1 MPGAFDLGF
10 EELPRIIPI
19 FPLSGA
25 LLLPHGKLPLNIFE
39 PRYLQMTQDAI
50 AAERV
55 IGMIQPE
62 NNEEPPA
69 VFGTGCLGRIT
80 SFSETDDGRLLI
92 TLSGVCRFNII
103 EELPLV
109 NGYRRVVA
117 DCHRYRNDLSTD
129 HEAEIPRERLLEAL
143 RGYLTLKHV
152 DANWEAIENT
162 DDLNLVTSLAMMC
175 PFEASEK
182 QALLEAGAVSDRAD
196 IMVTLLEMALLES
209 SDGAGQTRQ

>member
-1 MPGAFDLGF
+1 MPGAFDLSF

-25 LLLPHGKLPLNIFE
+25 LLLPRGKLPLNIFE
-39 PRYLQMTQDAI
+39 PRYVHMVQDAI

-62 NNEEPPA
+62 NDDDPPA
-69 VFGTGCLGRIT
+69 VFKTGCMGRIT

-92 TLSGVCRFNII
+92 TLDGVCRFDVL
-103 EELPLV
+103 EELPLT

-117 DCHRYRNDLSTD
+117 DCHLFRADLATD
-129 HEAEIPRERLLEAL
+129 HEAEIQRDRLLEAL
-143 RGYLTLKHV
+143 RSYLALKHV
-152 DANWEAIENT
+152 DANWEAIEKT

-182 QALLEAGAVSDRAD
+182 QALLEAPGISDRAE

-209 SDGAGQTRQ
+209 GDGAGQTRQ

>member
-1 MPGAFDLGF
+1 M
-10 EELPRIIPI
+10 
-19 FPLSGA
+19 
-25 LLLPHGKLPLNIFE
+25 
-39 PRYLQMTQDAI
+39 
-50 AAERV
+50 
-55 IGMIQPE
+55 
-62 NNEEPPA
+62 
-69 VFGTGCLGRIT
+69 GRIT

-92 TLSGVCRFNII
+92 TLSGMCRFNII

-117 DCHRYRNDLSTD
+117 DCHRYRNDLSTN

-143 RGYLTLKHV
+143 RGYLVLKHV
-152 DANWEAIENT
+152 DANWEAIEKT

-182 QALLEAGAVSDRAD
+182 QALLEADAVSDRAD

>member
-1 MPGAFDLGF
+1 MSSPFDLGF

-25 LLLPHGKLPLNIFE
+25 LLLPQGKLPLNIFE

-69 VFGTGCLGRIT
+69 IFGTGCMGRIT

-92 TLSGVCRFNII
+92 ILSGMCRFNII

-143 RGYLTLKHV
+143 RGYLVLKHV
-152 DANWEAIENT
+152 DANWEAIEKT

-182 QALLEAGAVSDRAD
+182 QALLEADAVSDRAD

-209 SDGAGQTRQ
+209 SDGAGQARQ

>member
-1 MPGAFDLGF
+1 M
-10 EELPRIIPI
+10 
-19 FPLSGA
+19 
-25 LLLPHGKLPLNIFE
+25 
-39 PRYLQMTQDAI
+39 
-50 AAERV
+50 AAARV

-62 NNEEPPA
+62 NAEDPPA
-69 VFGTGCLGRIT
+69 IFGTGCVGRIT

-92 TLSGVCRFNII
+92 SLSGVCRFDVI

-117 DCHRYRNDLSTD
+117 DCHKYRGDFSTD
-129 HEAEIPRERLLEAL
+129 HQADIPRERLLEAL
-143 RGYLTLKHV
+143 RGFLALKNV
-152 DANWEAIENT
+152 DANWEAIEKT

-182 QALLEAGAVSDRAD
+182 QALLEAPSISDRAT

-209 SDGAGQTRQ
+209 SDGAGQARQ

>member
-1 MPGAFDLGF
+1 MSSPFDLGF

-25 LLLPHGKLPLNIFE
+25 LLLPQGKLPLNIFE

-69 VFGTGCLGRIT
+69 IFGTGCMGRIT

-92 TLSGVCRFNII
+92 TLSGMCRFNII

-143 RGYLTLKHV
+143 RGYLVLKHV
-152 DANWEAIENT
+152 DANWEAIEKT

-182 QALLEAGAVSDRAD
+182 QALLEADAVSDRAD
-196 IMVTLLEMALLES
+196 IMLTLLEMALLES

>member
-1 MPGAFDLGF
+1 MSSPFDLGF

-19 FPLSGA
+19 FPLFGA
-25 LLLPHGKLPLNIFE
+25 LLLPQGKLPLNIFE

-69 VFGTGCLGRIT
+69 IFGTGCMGRIT

-92 TLSGVCRFNII
+92 TLSGMCRFNII

-117 DCHRYRNDLSTD
+117 DCHRYRNDLSTK
-129 HEAEIPRERLLEAL
+129 HGAEIPRERLLEAL
-143 RGYLTLKHV
+143 RGYLVLKHV
-152 DANWEAIENT
+152 DANWEAIEKT

-182 QALLEAGAVSDRAD
+182 QALLEADAVSDRAD

>member
-1 MPGAFDLGF
+1 MSSPFDLGF

-25 LLLPHGKLPLNIFE
+25 LLLPQGKLPLNIFE

-62 NNEEPPA
+62 NNEKPPA
-69 VFGTGCLGRIT
+69 IFGTGCMGRIT
-80 SFSETDDGRLLI
+80 SFSETDDGRLLN
-92 TLSGVCRFNII
+92 TLSGMCRFNII
-103 EELPLV
+103 EEVPLV

-143 RGYLTLKHV
+143 RGYLVLKHV
-152 DANWEAIENT
+152 DANWEAIEKT

-182 QALLEAGAVSDRAD
+182 QALLEADAVSDRAD

>member
-10 EELPRIIPI
+10 DELPRIIPI

-25 LLLPHGKLPLNIFE
+25 LLLPQGKMPLNIFE
-39 PRYLQMTQDAI
+39 PRYVQMVQDAI

-62 NNEEPPA
+62 NTEEPPA
-69 VFGTGCLGRIT
+69 IFGTGCMGRIT

-92 TLSGVCRFNII
+92 TLFGVCRFNVI
-103 EELPLV
+103 EELPLL

-117 DCHRYRNDLSTD
+117 DCHLFRSDLTTD
-129 HEAEIPRERLLEAL
+129 HEAEIQRERLLEAL
-143 RGYLTLKHV
+143 RGYLTLKNV
-152 DANWEAIENT
+152 DANWEAIEKA
-162 DDLNLVTSLAMMC
+162 DDLDLVTSLAMMC

-182 QALLEAGAVSDRAD
+182 QALLEARAIADRAK

>member
-10 EELPRIIPI
+10 EDLPRIIPI

-25 LLLPHGKLPLNIFE
+25 LLLPQGKMPLNIFE
-39 PRYLQMTQDAI
+39 PRYLRMTQDAMS
-50 AAERV
+50 AERV
-55 IGMIQPE
+55 IGMIQPK

-69 VFGTGCLGRIT
+69 VFETGCMGRIT

-92 TLSGVCRFNII
+92 TLAGVCRFNII
-103 EELPLV
+103 EELPLK

-117 DCHRYRNDLSTD
+117 DCHRFRNDFTTD

-143 RGYLTLKHV
+143 RGFLALKHV
-152 DANWEAIENT
+152 DANWEAIEKT

-182 QALLEAGAVSDRAD
+182 QALLEAQAVSDRAT
-196 IMVTLLEMALLES
+196 IMVTLLEMALLEG

>member
-1 MPGAFDLGF
+1 MSSPFDLGF

-25 LLLPHGKLPLNIFE
+25 LLLPQGKLPLNIFE
-39 PRYLQMTQDAI
+39 PLYLQMTEDAI

-69 VFGTGCLGRIT
+69 IFGTGCMGRIT

-92 TLSGVCRFNII
+92 TLSGMCRFNII

-143 RGYLTLKHV
+143 RGYLVLKHV
-152 DANWEAIENT
+152 DANWEAIEKT

-182 QALLEAGAVSDRAD
+182 QALLEADAVSDRAD

>member
-10 EELPRIIPI
+10 DEVPRIIPI

-25 LLLPHGKLPLNIFE
+25 LLLPQGILPLNIFE
-39 PRYLQMTQDAI
+39 PRYLQMIQDSL

-62 NNEEPPA
+62 DNEDPPA
-69 VFGTGCLGRIT
+69 IFGTGCVGRIT
-80 SFSETDDGRLLI
+80 SFSETDDDRILI
-92 TLSGVCRFNII
+92 TLSGVCRFNVL
-103 EELPLV
+103 EELPLL

-117 DCHRYRNDLSTD
+117 DCHLYRDDFTTD
-129 HEAEIPRERLLEAL
+129 HEAAIPRERLLEAL
-143 RGYLTLKHV
+143 RGFLTLKNV
-152 DANWEAIENT
+152 DANWDAIEKT

-182 QALLEAGAVSDRAD
+182 QALLEAQTISDRAT

-209 SDGAGQTRQ
+209 SDGAGQARQ

>member
-1 MPGAFDLGF
+1 MSSPFDLGF

-25 LLLPHGKLPLNIFE
+25 LLLPQGKLPLNIFE

-69 VFGTGCLGRIT
+69 IFGTGCMGRIT

-92 TLSGVCRFNII
+92 TLSGMCRFNII

-143 RGYLTLKHV
+143 RGYLVLKHV
-152 DANWEAIENT
+152 DANWEAIEKT

-182 QALLEAGAVSDRAD
+182 QALLEADAVSDRAD

-209 SDGAGQTRQ
+209 SDGAGQARQ

>member
-1 MPGAFDLGF
+1 MSSPFDLGF

-19 FPLSGA
+19 FPLFGA
-25 LLLPHGKLPLNIFE
+25 LLLPQGKLPLNIFE

-69 VFGTGCLGRIT
+69 IFGTGCMGRIT

-92 TLSGVCRFNII
+92 TLSGMCRFNII

-143 RGYLTLKHV
+143 RGYLVLKHV
-152 DANWEAIENT
+152 DANWEAIEKT

-182 QALLEAGAVSDRAD
+182 QALLEADAVSDRAD

>member
-10 EELPRIIPI
+10 EDLPRIIPI

-25 LLLPHGKLPLNIFE
+25 LLLPQGKMPLNIFE
-39 PRYLQMTQDAI
+39 PRYLRMTQDAMS
-50 AAERV
+50 AERV

-69 VFGTGCLGRIT
+69 VFETGCMGRIT

-92 TLSGVCRFNII
+92 TLAGVCRFNII
-103 EELPLV
+103 EELPLK

-117 DCHRYRNDLSTD
+117 DCHRFRNDFTTD

-143 RGYLTLKHV
+143 RGFLALKHV
-152 DANWEAIENT
+152 DANWEAIEKT

-182 QALLEAGAVSDRAD
+182 QALLEAQAVSDRAT
-196 IMVTLLEMALLES
+196 IMVTLLEMALLEG

>member
-1 MPGAFDLGF
+1 MPGAFDLSF

-25 LLLPHGKLPLNIFE
+25 LLLPQGNLPLNIFE
-39 PRYLQMTQDAI
+39 PRYLRMTLDAL

-62 NNEEPPA
+62 DRNAPSGI
-69 VFGTGCLGRIT
+69 FGTGCMGRIT
-80 SFSETDDGRLLI
+80 SFKETDDGRLLI
-92 TLSGVCRFNII
+92 TLFGICRFGVV
-103 EELPLV
+103 EELPLT

-117 DCHRYRNDLSTD
+117 DCHRFRDDLSTD
-129 HEAEIPRERLLEAL
+129 REAEVQRERLMEAL
-143 RGYLTLKHV
+143 RGYLALRRV
-152 DANWEAIENT
+152 DANWEAIEKT
-162 DDLNLVTSLAMMC
+162 DDQELVTSLAMMC

-182 QALLEAGAVSDRAD
+182 QALLEARTVTDRAK
-196 IMVTLLEMALLES
+196 IMVTLLEMALLEG

>member
-1 MPGAFDLGF
+1 MSSPFDLGF

-25 LLLPHGKLPLNIFE
+25 LLLPQGKLPLNIFE

-69 VFGTGCLGRIT
+69 IFGTGCMGRIT

-92 TLSGVCRFNII
+92 ILSGMYRFNII

-143 RGYLTLKHV
+143 RGYLVLKHV
-152 DANWEAIENT
+152 DANWEAIEKT

-182 QALLEAGAVSDRAD
+182 QALLEADAVSDRAD

>member
-10 EELPRIIPI
+10 DELPRIIPI

-25 LLLPHGKLPLNIFE
+25 LLLPQGKMPLNIFE
-39 PRYLQMTQDAI
+39 PRYVKMIQDAI

-62 NNEEPPA
+62 NTEETPA
-69 VFGTGCLGRIT
+69 IFGTGCMGRIT

-92 TLSGVCRFNII
+92 TLFGVCRFNVI
-103 EELPLV
+103 EELPLL

-117 DCHRYRNDLSTD
+117 DCHLFRADLTTD
-129 HEAEIPRERLLEAL
+129 HEAEIQRERLLEAL
-143 RGYLTLKHV
+143 RGYLTLKNV
-152 DANWEAIENT
+152 DANWEAIEKT
-162 DDLNLVTSLAMMC
+162 DNLNLVTSLAMMC

-182 QALLEAGAVSDRAD
+182 QALLEARAIADRAK

>member
-1 MPGAFDLGF
+1 MSSPFDLGF

-25 LLLPHGKLPLNIFE
+25 LLLPQGKLPLNIFE
-39 PRYLQMTQDAI
+39 PRYLQMTEDAI

-62 NNEEPPA
+62 NNEEPPTI
-69 VFGTGCLGRIT
+69 FGTGCMGRIT

-92 TLSGVCRFNII
+92 TLSGMCRFNII

-143 RGYLTLKHV
+143 RGYLVLKHV
-152 DANWEAIENT
+152 DANWEAIEKT

-182 QALLEAGAVSDRAD
+182 QALLEADAVSDRAD

>member
-10 EELPRIIPI
+10 EDLPRIIPI

-25 LLLPHGKLPLNIFE
+25 LLLPQGKLPLNIFE
-39 PRYLQMTQDAI
+39 PRYLQMTQDAL
-50 AAERV
+50 AAKRV
-55 IGMIQPE
+55 IGMVQPE

-69 VFGTGCLGRIT
+69 IFGTGCMGRIT

-92 TLSGVCRFNII
+92 TLAGMCRFNII
-103 EELPLV
+103 EELPLL

-117 DCHRYRNDLSTD
+117 DCHRYRDDLTTD
-129 HEAEIPRERLLEAL
+129 HQAEIPRERLLEAL
-143 RGYLTLKHV
+143 RGYLALKHV
-152 DANWEAIENT
+152 DANWEAIEKT
-162 DDLNLVTSLAMMC
+162 DDLDLVTSLAMMC

-182 QALLEAGAVSDRAD
+182 QALLEAPAMSDRAD
-196 IMVTLLEMALLES
+196 IMVTLLEMALLEG

>member
-1 MPGAFDLGF
+1 MSSPLGLGF
-10 EELPRIIPI
+10 EDLPRIIPI

-25 LLLPHGKLPLNIFE
+25 LLLPQGKLPLNIFE

-69 VFGTGCLGRIT
+69 IFGTGCMGRIT

-92 TLSGVCRFNII
+92 TLSGMCRFNII

-143 RGYLTLKHV
+143 RGYLVLKHV
-152 DANWEAIENT
+152 DANWEAIEKT

-182 QALLEAGAVSDRAD
+182 QALLEADAVSDRAD